1 MAPAQ
6 TPAPAAPRLAPPR
19 LLSRRSSTPA
29 CSSKAPEERRSA
41 GAEPESATAA
51 RPRPTLTKGANA
63 NLGYM
68 YVTDQKA
75 YSAQSGQYDNS
86 TQLPSYWKH
95 EVSALDQSCPGSSCV
110 WSGHH
115 VRVIHKRKF
124 HGRFTCQHYR
134 GTCHC
139 RCERPM
145 GAEAKY
151 ESTGAAPT
159 NAQLDAAHLGHA
171 GAALQQKF

>member
-1 MAPAQ
+1 MSRCEALLQPGEEGFDQLANDI
-6 TPAPAAPRLAPPR
+6 AAGKFPGKDWAALVYNVPETQLA
-19 LLSRRSSTPA
+19 A
-29 CSSKAPEERRSA
+29 
-41 GAEPESATAA
+41 
-51 RPRPTLTKGANA
+51 TLTKGANA

-86 TQLPSYWKH
+86 TQLPSYWNH

-139 RCERPM
+139 RCELPM
-145 GAEAKY
+145 GAEVKND
-151 ESTGAAPT
+151 AAEAVPT
-159 NAQLDAAHLGHA
+159 EAQLDAAHLGHA